1 MTGRDVPDA
10 DMPNTPRP
18 HRADVPAGPDEA
30 LDALLAGGLLTAGTG
45 PGLQPVAELLA
56 ALTAPPEAGELAGH
70 ARALAEFRATRQAAA
85 QPARAPAGQQDAA
98 PGGHRRRAARPRR
111 RRSLLTTRAAAAV
124 GALATVLGGVATAAY
139 AGVLPGPV
147 QQFAHDVIGAPAPHA
162 GAAPG
167 AGQTPSGS
175 ASSAQA
181 ASLCTAYTHGTPA
194 QRAVAVRKLSAA
206 AGGRGHIAAYC
217 AAAAGTGTSP
227 PAPGSGRATPGARG
241 GGKPSPPGKPT
252 AAPTPHSTGKQSPP
266 ARPTAAP
273 TPHSTGKPSTGPGKP
288 SAEPTPH
295 AS

>member
-30 LDALLAGGLLTAGTG
+30 LDALLAGSLLTAAAG

-85 QPARAPAGQQDAA
+85 QPARATAWQQAPAPA
-98 PGGHRRRAARPRR
+98 GHRRRAARPRPL
-111 RRSLLTTRAAAAV
+111 RSLLTTRAAAAV

-139 AGVLPGPV
+139 AGVLPRPA

-181 ASLCTAYTHGTPA
+181 ASLCTASAHGTPA

-217 AAAAGTGTSP
+217 AAAAGTSP
-227 PAPGSGRATPGARG
+227 PATGPGRATPGARG
-241 GGKPSPPGKPT
+241 GGKPSSPPGKPT
-252 AAPTPHSTGKQSPP
+252 AVPTPHSTGKQSPP

-273 TPHSTGKPSTGPGKP
+273 TPHSTGKPSTVPGKP